1 MALNKCIIQGRLTKD
16 VEIRYTK
23 NEKPVASFTLAV
35 DRNGKDAGT
44 DFINCVA
51 WNHTATFVSN
61 YFSKGSQAVVDGRLQ
76 MRDWTDKDGNKRVSA
91 EVVADNVYFCGSKT
105 NGAQINTAL
114 QTGKLDDLKERFSEI
129 VGEDDGELPF

>member
-16 VEIRYTK
+16 VELRYTRS
-23 NEKPVASFTLAV
+23 EKPVASFTLAV
-35 DRNGKDAGT
+35 DRNGRDAGT

-51 WNHTATFVSN
+51 WNNTAVFVGK

-76 MRDWTDKDGNKRVSA
+76 MRDWEDKDGHKRTSA

-105 NGAQINTAL
+105 NGAQGSTAPQIPTFDEL
-114 QTGKLDDLKERFSEI
+114 P
-129 VGEDDGELPF
+129 EDEEELPF

>member
-16 VEIRYTK
+16 VELRYTRS
-23 NEKPVASFTLAV
+23 EKPVASFTLAV
-35 DRNGKDAGT
+35 DRNGRDAGT

-51 WNHTATFVSN
+51 WNNTAIFVDK

-76 MRDWTDKDGNKRVSA
+76 MRDWEDKDGHKRTSA

-105 NGAQINTAL
+105 NGAQVNVAPQMPTF
-114 QTGKLDDLKERFSEI
+114 D
-129 VGEDDGELPF
+129 ELPEDEEGLPF